1 LVIIEIG
8 YAVNQTEAFSIAARG
23 FGFAYGFCHV
33 PRDPENSAAT
43 APALASIDSCCNQLT
58 YPCCEALSLTRC
70 PALPH

>member
-58 YPCCEALSLTRC
+58 
-70 PALPH
+70 